1 MRSWLSAL
9 PVAMCFGLIT
19 LSVPTHSQAQLAP
32 VGPGT
37 PTPLSPSAKS
47 APVSVGGEAATEIA
61 PAGTPA
67 SAATAGASATAP
79 APTVRPSIARVTKGS
94 GTLPNDQGQVWREYD
109 ISPYTARVTTTT
121 QPEQAIVDWIL
132 TETGY
137 DVWHSGTV
145 AMLSADKQ
153 SLRCYHTPEV
163 QAVVAEIVDRFVS
176 SEAETFAFGLRI
188 VTIDNPNWR
197 ATAVRLLRPVPVQS
211 PGIQGWL
218 ISKEDAALLVS
229 ELKKRSDYRE
239 HSSPHMLVNNGQSTV
254 VSTMRDRPYTRGI
267 LLRGGAW
274 PGYDPDMGKFEEGY
288 ALEFNPLLS
297 LDQQTVDAVVKLR
310 LNQVEKLLP
319 VMLEVPTPVA
329 QRQRARIEVPQ
340 LTSSNLHE
348 RFRWPTDQVLLLSMG
363 VVATPAPGMA
373 NPLTTILPIPQAPSR
388 ADALLF
394 IEPRGRV
401 PAATAAGVPQ
411 TATPGGGVN
420 RRY

>member
-1 MRSWLSAL
+1 
-9 PVAMCFGLIT
+9 
-19 LSVPTHSQAQLAP
+19 
-32 VGPGT
+32 
-37 PTPLSPSAKS
+37 
-47 APVSVGGEAATEIA
+47 
-61 PAGTPA
+61 
-67 SAATAGASATAP
+67 
-79 APTVRPSIARVTKGS
+79 VTKGS

-153 SLRCYHTPEV
+153 TLRCYHTPEV

-188 VTIDNPNWR
+188 VTIESPDWR

-218 ISKEDAALLVS
+218 ISKENAALLVS
-229 ELKKRSDYRE
+229 ELKKRNDYRE

-274 PGYDPDMGKFEEGY
+274 PGYDADMGKVEEGY

-319 VMLEVPTPVA
+319 VMLEVPTAAAP
-329 QRQRARIEVPQ
+329 RQRARIEVPQ

-373 NPLTTILPIPQAPSR
+373 NPLMTLLPIPLAPSR

-394 IEPRGRV
+394 IEPRGKV
-401 PAATAAGVPQ
+401 AAPTAFGVPQ
-411 TATPGGGVN
+411 TATPGGGVT